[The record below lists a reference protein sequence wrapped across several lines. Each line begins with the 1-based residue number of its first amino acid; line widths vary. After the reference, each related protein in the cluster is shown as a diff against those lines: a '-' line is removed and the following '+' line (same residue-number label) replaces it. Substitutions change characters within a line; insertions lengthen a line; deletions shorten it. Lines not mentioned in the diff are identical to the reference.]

1 MPRVKT
7 VTFEDFASPHRVATD
22 IANKYTHW
30 RNQRSEWLED
40 TKEARDYIFATDTRS
55 TSAGGLGWKNSTHMP
70 KLCQIRDN
78 LHANYM
84 ATVFPND
91 KAIMFEAD
99 DEESN
104 SPDMKASIEAYMSN
118 KMRLGGF
125 REEVE
130 KCLLD
135 FIDYGNCFAMAEFV
149 NNSDPEK
156 APKRFTGSVAH
167 RISPLDIV
175 FDPTGKDFLK
185 VPKIIRE
192 LTTLGELQVLIE
204 DYPEMGYLREVF
216 DQAIDLRMQ
225 HQHVGSA
232 GLDVKKNEAFRVDG
246 FGSFKTYFDS
256 DYVELL
262 HFYGDIYDR
271 ETKTMHRNQ
280 HIVVVDRAYVIHQQ
294 EHSSWKGRPPI
305 HHAGWRV
312 RPENL
317 YAMGP
322 LDNLIGL
329 QYRIDHLEN
338 AKADALDMVL
348 HPVFK
353 IRGYVEDFEYGP
365 NERIFVGE
373 EGDVEFMN
381 PDTAVL
387 QMNNEI
393 AQYMN
398 LMEEMA
404 GAPRQAMGLRTP
416 GEKTKFEVQVL
427 ENGANRVFI
436 NKISHFESQF
446 LEPLLNDMLELARRN
461 FIGIEKVAMQDSDF
475 NFTAFLSITPEQ
487 LAASG
492 NIRAVGARRFA
503 HKANILQNLVQYS
516 NTPLGQDPAV
526 RRHMS
531 GYSLAKMVESLLEI
545 EEYDVIE
552 KDIAIM
558 EDADAARV
566 QGEAQQQVMEEQSLD
581 PAAQLGLP
589 GVGEA

>member
-1 MPRVKT
+1 
-7 VTFEDFASPHRVATD
+7 
-22 IANKYTHW
+22 
-30 RNQRSEWLED
+30 
-40 TKEARDYIFATDTRS
+40 
-55 TSAGGLGWKNSTHMP
+55 
-70 KLCQIRDN
+70 
-78 LHANYM
+78 
-84 ATVFPND
+84 
-91 KAIMFEAD
+91 
-99 DEESN
+99 
-104 SPDMKASIEAYMSN
+104 
-118 KMRLGGF
+118 
-125 REEVE
+125 
-130 KCLLD
+130 
-135 FIDYGNCFAMAEFV
+135 
-149 NNSDPEK
+149 
-156 APKRFTGSVAH
+156 
-167 RISPLDIV
+167 
-175 FDPTGKDFLK
+175 
-185 VPKIIRE
+185 
-192 LTTLGELQVLIE
+192 
-204 DYPEMGYLREVF
+204 
-216 DQAIDLRMQ
+216 
-225 HQHVGSA
+225 
-232 GLDVKKNEAFRVDG
+232 
-246 FGSFKTYFDS
+246 
-256 DYVELL
+256 
-262 HFYGDIYDR
+262 
-271 ETKTMHRNQ
+271 
-280 HIVVVDRAYVIHQQ
+280 
-294 EHSSWKGRPPI
+294 
-305 HHAGWRV
+305 
-312 RPENL
+312 
-317 YAMGP
+317 
-322 LDNLIGL
+322 
-329 QYRIDHLEN
+329 
-338 AKADALDMVL
+338 MVL